1 MQASARFENPD
12 AQVLPGQFV
21 RVSIEGLKRFN
32 VIAVPEIAVTQGL
45 MGPQVFVIDEEGK
58 ARAQAVQLGEIA
70 GEWQIILE
78 GLEEGVQVVSGDP
91 SGIKPGTPIQA
102 AADEAAEEANAE

>member
-1 MQASARFENPD
+1 MHRRF
-12 AQVLPGQFV
+12 
-21 RVSIEGLKRFN
+21 
-32 VIAVPEIAVTQGL
+32 
-45 MGPQVFVIDEEGK
+45 
-58 ARAQAVQLGEIA
+58 QLGEIA